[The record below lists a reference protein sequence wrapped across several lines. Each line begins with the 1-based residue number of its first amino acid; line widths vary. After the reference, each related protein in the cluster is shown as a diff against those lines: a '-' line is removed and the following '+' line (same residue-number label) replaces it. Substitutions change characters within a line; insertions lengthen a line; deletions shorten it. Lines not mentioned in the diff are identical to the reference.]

1 MIGLMKKSALDI
13 IKQIMN
19 EVEAELPT
27 QENMLKDVQMMGF
40 KIRQVTGD
48 MSSLAS
54 FDSNVIE
61 SLWKIGKIDEII
73 SSHFDSLDEDDQDRL
88 LDYLHSIESE
98 TEHNLQKSIKTK
110 KLAPRTSE
118 KKRNNN
124 VLKLEVFKNFDD
136 TFVN

>member
-1 MIGLMKKSALDI
+1 MKKSALDI

-19 EVEAELPT
+19 EVETELPT
-27 QENMLKDVQMMGF
+27 QENMLRDVQMMGF
-40 KIRQVTGD
+40 KIRQITGD

-88 LDYLHSIESE
+88 LNYLHSIESE
-98 TEHNLQKSIKTK
+98 TEQSLQKSIKTK
-110 KLAPRTSE
+110 KLTSRSGG
-118 KKRNNN
+118 KKSSTNI
-124 VLKLEVFKNFDD
+124 LKLEVFKNFDD